1 MGLQAGGGGPYRG
14 PERRRRN
21 DGRVTSPPLSGV
33 LALFGIVTVG
43 AWLPALFLVPRHP
56 SAADLGAYAAIA
68 AGLAYAVAGGCRL
81 VVWKV
86 TGRAVFGWLG
96 PAFVVLGVMLAVC
109 DGLSTFGLAS
119 VPAVRPVAGLLWTGL
134 VGGLMCRGLVDRE
147 VNAGLRPFVT
157 LVSAL
162 AAGLAAMGLLGV
174 AQLNGLLPPWITGRP
189 AEIGFSAT
197 SALVWLAVAALA
209 FRASRRSPPGVAPW
223 AAVAAGLL
231 AASFGVRVLSSV
243 PWAATGFSSA
253 FLFSAAVLTLA
264 TSIHRV
270 QQILAWEDKA
280 QRRLQ
285 LALTASIYQTARDRR
300 ALDHWIH
307 DLRNAVAGLQA
318 ADAVLRGG
326 NEARSAA
333 EHELADAIT
342 AELARLHAMV
352 DPARQL
358 DITEVD
364 LAATLGP
371 VVAAERA
378 RGAPV
383 ALRLLA
389 QTVMADAPSL
399 SRVVQNLLANA
410 RLYAPGSAVTVTAV
424 PRDRAVEIS
433 VQDGG
438 PGIAIAERS
447 AVFEPGE
454 RGIASAGTDGNGLGL
469 YVARTLVTAMG
480 GSIVVGS
487 GENPGCR
494 MVITLPAPAP
504 AAGTARTVASPPR
517 PVPARIVTSA

>member
-1 MGLQAGGGGPYRG
+1 MGLQAGGDGPYCG
-14 PERRRRN
+14 PDRRRRN
-21 DGRVTSPPLSGV
+21 DGRVTSPPLARV
-33 LALFGIVTVG
+33 LTLVAIVTIG
-43 AWLPALFLVPRHP
+43 AWLPALFLAPRHP

-68 AGLAYAVAGGCRL
+68 AGLGYATAGGCRL
-81 VVWKV
+81 IVWKV

-96 PAFVVLGVMLAVC
+96 PALVTFGVMIAVC
-109 DGLSTFGLAS
+109 DGLSTFGVGS
-119 VPAVRPVAGLLWTGL
+119 VPSVRPLDGLLGGLL
-134 VGGLMCRGLVDRE
+134 VGSLMCKGLVDHE
-147 VNAGLRPFVT
+147 VNARLRPFVT
-157 LVSAL
+157 LAAAL
-162 AAGLAAMGLLGV
+162 GGGLAAMGLLGV
-174 AQLNGLLPPWITGRP
+174 AQLNGLLPPWIAGRS
-189 AEIGFSAT
+189 AAVGFSAA
-197 SALVWLAVAALA
+197 SAVVWLAVAALA
-209 FRASRRSPPGVAPW
+209 FRAARRNRPGVAPW

-231 AASFGVRVLSSV
+231 AASVGIRVLSPL
-243 PWAATGFSSA
+243 PWASTVLSSA

-270 QQILAWEDKA
+270 AQILAWEDKA

-326 NEARSAA
+326 SGTRSATG
-333 EHELADAIT
+333 HELADAIT

-378 RGAPV
+378 RGMSV

-389 QTVMADAPSL
+389 QTVMADAPSV

-410 RLYAPGSAVTVTAV
+410 RLYAPGTAVTVTAL

-438 PGIAIAERS
+438 PGIATAERS

-454 RGIASAGTDGNGLGL
+454 RGTASAGTDGNGLGL

-487 GENPGCR
+487 GEGPGCR

-504 AAGTARTVASPPR
+504 AAGTARTVVSPPR